1 MGRIGMR
8 AADNTRIPEPR
19 LTRGLSVVYRLGYV
33 GALLLMLI
41 GLLFPLIGWRTALTA
56 STAGMIVL
64 LSTPVVSTL
73 WVGYR
78 ALRDRDLRLTAIVLG
93 IILLLGLACLLSILQ

>member
-1 MGRIGMR
+1 MR
-8 AADNTRIPEPR
+8 AAGNTPISESR
-19 LTRGLSVVYRLGYV
+19 LTSGLSVVYRLGYV

-56 STAGMIVL
+56 SKAGVIVL
-64 LSTPVVSTL
+64 LSTPVVSAL

-78 ALRDRDLRLTAIVLG
+78 ALRERDRPLTVIVLG
-93 IILLLGLACLLSILQ
+93 IILLLGLACLLSMLQ